1 MANTYLISTDQIKSS
16 TYIDENVSDKMLKVS
31 ILDCQQQILEPLI
44 GSSLYDHLIDG
55 VTNATL
61 DANHQELLVKYIW
74 PVLQQ
79 GTIFKLAYNLLYRIT
94 NSSVVKD
101 SNENSSAITTQEVN
115 VLIKERELSMQ
126 YHIKKLTKHL
136 IAYAGTK
143 YPSYNAQVAID
154 GVGPDQTV
162 NSMSVWYYDESI

>member
-1 MANTYLISTDQIKSS
+1 MANIYLISTEQIKSS

-31 ILDCQQQILEPLI
+31 ILDTQQQILEPII
-44 GSSLYDHLIDG
+44 GSALYEHLIDG

-79 GTIFKLAYNLLYRIT
+79 GTVFKLAYNLLYRIT

-101 SNENSSAITTQEVN
+101 SNENSTAISTQEIN
-115 VLIKERELSMQ
+115 VIIKERELSMN
-126 YHIKKLTKHL
+126 YHIKKLTAHL

-143 YPSYNAQVAID
+143 YPDYNASIPID
-154 GVGPDQTV
+154 GVGPDQTA
-162 NSMSVWYYDESI
+162 NSMSVYYYDLEN

>member
-1 MANTYLISTDQIKSS
+1 MAQTYLISTDQIKAS

-31 ILDCQQQILEPLI
+31 ILDCQNLILEPII
-44 GSSLYDHLIDG
+44 GSALYEYLIDG

-61 DANHQELLVKYIW
+61 NADHQELLVKYIW

-79 GTIFKLAYNLLYRIT
+79 GTVFKLAYNLLYRIT

-101 SNENSSAITTQEVN
+101 SNENSSAISTQEIN
-115 VLIKERELSMQ
+115 VLIHERENAMN
-126 YHIKKLTKHL
+126 YFIKKLTNHL

-143 YPSYNAQVAID
+143 YPSYNAQVPID
-154 GVGPDQTV
+154 GVGPDQTT
-162 NSMSVWYYDESI
+162 NSSNVWYYDESI